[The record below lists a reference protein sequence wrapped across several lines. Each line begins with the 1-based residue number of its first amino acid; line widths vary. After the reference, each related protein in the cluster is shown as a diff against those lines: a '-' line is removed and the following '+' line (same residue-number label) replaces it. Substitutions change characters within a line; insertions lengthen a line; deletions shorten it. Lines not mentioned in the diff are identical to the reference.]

1 MQLEGKHTS
10 FSSEQPLDTDE
21 NHSFLYSVTSVIISI
36 LEHTVQ
42 PEKSWFV
49 SIRGMGVY
57 FVDCDSKSS
66 VFDSRKI

>member
-1 MQLEGKHTS
+1 MIS
-10 FSSEQPLDTDE
+10 AFSSEQPLDTDE
-21 NHSFLYSVTSVIISI
+21 NHSFLYSVTSVNISI

-57 FVDCDSKSS
+57 FVDCDSKSAA
-66 VFDSRKI
+66 FDSRKI